1 MWHWSSKNWY
11 EVVSCRYLCALFLIV
26 AKWMI
31 VCMVSLILQD
41 SKSYLCMILQSRLKI
56 QYKNNCL
63 PMAPMEWCPNKH
75 RYLQCLLVCQELIT
89 KEINEFIKYPNFAFI
104 SKHIPP
110 QHINGT
116 NGDVHRNLIFLCL
129 IYDVGTQLKVTW
141 KLWSALSIT
150 SHGCNWLNNVT
161 YLCDQGRKCYLLC
174 QMKIIQGFFA
184 EDKKDN
190 VSTRTKSYRFCICKK
205 VI

>member
-11 EVVSCRYLCALFLIV
+11 EVVSCWYLCALFLIV

-129 IYDVGTQLKVTW
+129 IYDVGTQFESNMKTVISSFNH
-141 KLWSALSIT
+141 KS
-150 SHGCNWLNNVT
+150 WLQ
-161 YLCDQGRKCYLLC
+161 LIKQCYLLMWSG
-174 QMKIIQGFFA
+174 QKMLSF
-184 EDKKDN
+184 
-190 VSTRTKSYRFCICKK
+190 VSNENNPGLFCRG
-205 VI
+205 